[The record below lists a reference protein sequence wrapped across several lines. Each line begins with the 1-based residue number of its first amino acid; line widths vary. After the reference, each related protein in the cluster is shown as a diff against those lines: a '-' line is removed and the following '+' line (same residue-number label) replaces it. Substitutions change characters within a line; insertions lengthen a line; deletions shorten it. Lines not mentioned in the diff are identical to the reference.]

1 MNYKGHVVD
10 QGYQKS
16 FKLYSLAAEQGD
28 QKAQYNLGVLY
39 RRAQGITQDH
49 GKALAWF
56 LAAGEQGYAIDQFT
70 LGGIY
75 ENGQGVPQDYQNA
88 F

>member
-1 MNYKGHVVD
+1 MNYKGQIVD
-10 QGYQKS
+10 QDYQKA

-56 LAAGEQGYAIDQFT
+56 LAAGEQEYAIAQFT
-70 LGGIY
+70 LGGI
-75 ENGQGVPQDYQNA
+75 
-88 F
+88 